1 MPVKQYIVRPQKTL
15 ISGAEMPSLLQE
27 LLGIR
32 ELTDAHEIAA
42 FLQPDYEA
50 HTHDPYLLKDM
61 EKAVTRIIGAMKANE
76 KVVVYSDY
84 DTDGIPGGVLFH
96 DFFKKAGFT
105 NFINYIPHRH
115 DEGFGLN
122 SDAVEQFIADGVKLL
137 ITIDCG
143 IADIVPV
150 TEATAAGMDVIIT
163 DHHLPGKII
172 PPAYAIINPKQAD
185 CMYPEK
191 MLCGSG
197 VAFKLIQGI
206 LTKDRFDI
214 KEGQEKWW
222 LDMVGIA
229 TLSDM
234 VPLRGENRVFAHFGM
249 TVLRRSPRL
258 GLMKLLRQ
266 AKVDQRYLTEED
278 IGFTIG
284 PRINAASRMGVPMD
298 AFRLLAT
305 QDVDEADT
313 FATHLNAIN
322 NERKGTVAALV
333 KEVKKILTERYG
345 TGKDA
350 HIPKVIVLGNPE
362 WKPSLLGLVANT
374 VAEEYNCPVYLW
386 GRDGDGV
393 LKGSCRSDGYTDL
406 VALMQEVQDASLV
419 PGAAIAGLAAA
430 PVPAFI
436 QFGGHAMSGGFAV
449 AHAQVHTLQE
459 QFDRAVDR
467 LAKVQKGSPEILID
481 KELTLADVN
490 WGTWSTIE
498 KLAPFGVGNP
508 KPLFMFRN
516 VSPTQV
522 KQFGKEKNHLELIF
536 ENRAEDY
543 FANHMRV
550 PAIGFFCT
558 VADWK
563 ESLDR
568 DVVPNEPVT
577 LIATMEKS
585 MFGGRKELRL
595 RIVDIIKT

>member
-1 MPVKQYIVRPQKTL
+1 MPVKEYSVRPQKTTD
-15 ISGAEMPSLLQE
+15 LLSE
-27 LLGIR
+27 LLAQRGLAVPA
-32 ELTDAHEIAA
+32 EAAA
-42 FLQPDYEA
+42 FLNPDYVA

-61 EKAVTRIIGAMKANE
+61 EKAVTRILAAMKAAE
-76 KVVVYSDY
+76 KIVVYSDY

-105 NFINYIPHRH
+105 NFTNYIPHRH
-115 DEGFGLN
+115 DEGFGVN

-143 IADIVPV
+143 IADVKPL
-150 TEATAAGMDVIIT
+150 TEARDAGIDVIIT
-163 DHHLPGKII
+163 DHHLPGQII

-185 CMYPEK
+185 CAYPEK

-206 LTKDRFDI
+206 LAKDRLGI

-234 VPLRGENRVFAHFGM
+234 VPLRGENRVFAYYGM

-305 QDVDEADT
+305 QDVDEADK
-313 FATHLNAIN
+313 FATHLNSIN

-333 KEVKKILTERYG
+333 KEVKKILQKRFG
-345 TGKDA
+345 AGKDA
-350 HIPKVIVLGNPE
+350 ALPKVIVLGNPE

-386 GRDGDGV
+386 GRDGDGI

-406 VALMQEVQDASLV
+406 VALMQAVQDDSTAKDT
-419 PGAAIAGLAAA
+419 AE
-430 PVPAFI
+430 PAFI

-459 QFDRAVDR
+459 KFDRAVER
-467 LAKVQKGSPEILID
+467 LAKVQKGLPEILVD
-481 KELTLADVN
+481 KELGLADVN
-490 WGTWSTIE
+490 WTTWGVIE

-516 VSPTQV
+516 VSPSQV
-522 KQFGKEKNHLELIF
+522 RQFGKEKNHLELIF

-543 FANHMRV
+543 FAKNMRV
-550 PAIGFFCT
+550 PAIGFFCA
-558 VADWK
+558 VSDWK
-563 ESLDR
+563 ENLGR
-568 DVVPNEPVT
+568 DIAPDEPIT

-595 RIVDIIKT
+595 RIIDIIKT

>member
-1 MPVKQYIVRPQKTL
+1 MEGFL
-15 ISGAEMPSLLQE
+15 EE
-27 LLGIR
+27 LLAQRG
-32 ELTDAHEIAA
+32 LVDAAEVAA
-42 FLQPDYEA
+42 FMNPDYDA

-61 EKAVTRIIGAMKANE
+61 EKAVTRILTAMKQDQ

-84 DTDGIPGGVLFH
+84 DTDGIPGGVIFH
-96 DFFKKAGFT
+96 DFFKKAGFE

-122 SDAVEQFIADGVKLL
+122 SDAIKQFINDGVNLL

-143 IADIVPV
+143 IADVQPV
-150 TEATAAGMDVIIT
+150 TEAVAAGIDVIIT
-163 DHHLPGKII
+163 DHHLPGQVM
-172 PPAYAIINPKQAD
+172 PPAFAIINPKQSD

-197 VAFKLIQGI
+197 VAYKLIQGI
-206 LTKDRFDI
+206 LKKDRCGI
-214 KEGQEKWW
+214 KEGQEKWL

-234 VPLRGENRVFAHFGM
+234 VPLRGENRVFAYYGM

-305 QDVDEADT
+305 QDVTEADQ

-333 KEVKKILTERYG
+333 KEAKKIIHERFG
-345 TGKDA
+345 AAGSHEKNADTHA
-350 HIPKVIVLGNPE
+350 PKVIVLGNPE

-374 VAEEYNCPVYLW
+374 VAEEYSCPVYLW

-406 VALMQEVQDASLV
+406 VALMQAVQDET
-419 PGAAIAGLAAA
+419 PT
-430 PVPAFI
+430 FI
-436 QFGGHAMSGGFAV
+436 QFGGHAMSGGFSV
-449 AHAQVHTLQE
+449 AHANVHDLQAR
-459 QFDRAVDR
+459 FDAAVER
-467 LAKVQKGSPEILID
+467 LAKVKKGPPEILVD
-481 KELTLADVN
+481 KELLLSDVN
-490 WGTWSTIE
+490 WGTWNMIE

-516 VSPTQV
+516 VSPRGV
-522 KQFGKEKNHLELIF
+522 KQFGKEKNHLELVF
-536 ENRAEDY
+536 EVGETNY
-543 FANHMRV
+543 FNTPSKI
-550 PAIGFFCT
+550 PAIGFFMT
-558 VADWK
+558 TSDWE
-563 ESLDR
+563 ESLGR
-568 DVVPNEPVT
+568 DVVPNEPIT

-585 MFGGRKELRL
+585 MFAGRKELRL
-595 RIVDIIKT
+595 RIVDIIKA

>member
-1 MPVKQYIVRPQKTL
+1 MPVKRYSVRPTE
-15 ISGAEMPSLLQE
+15 GATTTNLLVE
-27 LLGIR
+27 LLTQRG
-32 ELTDAHEIAA
+32 LTDPKEIAA
-42 FLQPDYEA
+42 FLQPDYDA

-61 EKAVTRIIGAMKANE
+61 EKAVMRILKAIKMGE
-76 KVVVYSDY
+76 KIVVYSDY

-96 DFFKKAGFT
+96 DFFKKAGYT

-115 DEGFGLN
+115 DEGFGVN
-122 SDAVEQFIADGVKLL
+122 SDAIAEFIADGVKLL
-137 ITIDCG
+137 ITLDCG
-143 IADIVPV
+143 IADVVPV
-150 TEATAAGMDVIIT
+150 TEAQAAGIDVIIT

-172 PPAYAIINPKQAD
+172 PPAYAIVNPKQAD
-185 CMYPEK
+185 CAYPEK

-197 VAFKLIQGI
+197 VAFKLVQGI
-206 LTKDRFDI
+206 LAKDRLGI

-249 TVLRRSPRL
+249 TVLHRSPRL

-305 QDVDEADT
+305 QDIDEADK

-333 KEVKKILTERYG
+333 KEVKKILGERFG

-350 HIPKVIVLGNPE
+350 KVPKVIVLGNPE
-362 WKPSLLGLVANT
+362 WKPSLMGLVANT
-374 VAEEYNCPVYLW
+374 VAEEYNCPVYIW

-393 LKGSCRSDGYTDL
+393 LKGSCRSDGHTDL
-406 VALMQEVQDASLV
+406 VALMQAVQDASLV
-419 PGAAIAGLAAA
+419 PVAGQTSA

-459 QFDRAVDR
+459 KFEAAVAR
-467 LAKVQKGSPEILID
+467 LAKVEKGPSDILVD

-490 WGTWSTIE
+490 WSTWSTIE

-508 KPLFMFRN
+508 KPLFMFRG
-516 VSPTQV
+516 VVPSQV
-522 KQFGKEKNHLELIF
+522 KQFGKEKNHLELMF

-543 FANHMRV
+543 FAQHLRV

-558 VADWK
+558 PADWR
-563 ESLDR
+563 ESLGR
-568 DVVPNEPVT
+568 DVVPEEPIT

-595 RIVDIIKT
+595 RIIDIIKAN

>member
-1 MPVKQYIVRPQKTL
+1 MPVKQYSVRTQQTTD
-15 ISGAEMPSLLQE
+15 LLRE
-27 LLGIR
+27 LLTQRG
-32 ELTDAHEIAA
+32 LTTPAEVAA
-42 FLQPDYEA
+42 FLQPDYDTQ
-50 HTHDPYLLKDM
+50 THDPFLLKDM
-61 EKAVTRIIGAMKANE
+61 EKAVTRILSAIKAGE

-96 DFFKKAGFT
+96 DFFKKAGFQ

-115 DEGFGLN
+115 NEGFGLN
-122 SDAVEQFIADGVKLL
+122 TDAVAQFIADGVKLL

-143 IADIVPV
+143 IADVKPV
-150 TEATAAGMDVIIT
+150 TEATAGGIDVIIT
-163 DHHLPGKII
+163 DHHLPGQII
-172 PPAYAIINPKQAD
+172 PPAFAIINPKQAD
-185 CMYPEK
+185 CKYPEK

-206 LTKDRFDI
+206 LAKDRLGI

-305 QDVDEADT
+305 QDVDEADQ

-333 KEVKKILTERYG
+333 KEVKKILHERFGVEAGGVG
-345 TGKDA
+345 TTGSGAKNA
-350 HIPKVIVLGNPE
+350 LAPKVIVLGNPE
-362 WKPSLLGLVANT
+362 WKPSLLGLVANN

-386 GRDGDGV
+386 GRDGDGI

-406 VALMQEVQDASLV
+406 VALMQAVQDAS
-419 PGAAIAGLAAA
+419 
-430 PVPAFI
+430 PASAQTFI

-449 AHAQVHTLQE
+449 AQPQVHTLQE
-459 QFDRAVDR
+459 KFDQAVER
-467 LAKVQKGSPEILID
+467 LAKVEKGSPEILVD
-481 KELTLADVN
+481 KELALTDVN
-490 WGTWSTIE
+490 WTTWGVLE

-516 VSPTQV
+516 VSPRNV
-522 KQFGKEKNHLELIF
+522 KLFGKEKNHLELMF
-536 ENRAEDY
+536 ESGAGDY
-543 FANHMRV
+543 FSNAVRV
-550 PAIGFFCT
+550 PAIGFFMT
-558 VADWK
+558 PADWK
-563 ESLDR
+563 ESLGR
-568 DVVPNEPVT
+568 DIVPDEPIT
-577 LIATMEKS
+577 LIATIEKS
-585 MFGGRKELRL
+585 MFAGRKELRL
-595 RIVDIIKT
+595 RIIDIIKAD